1 MNNETIMHVKRILTY
16 KHELSIGK
24 DKNMDT

>member
-16 KHELSIGK
+16 KQDLSKGK

>member
-1 MNNETIMHVKRILTY
+1 MNNETIMRIKRILTY
-16 KHELSIGK
+16 KHDLNMGK